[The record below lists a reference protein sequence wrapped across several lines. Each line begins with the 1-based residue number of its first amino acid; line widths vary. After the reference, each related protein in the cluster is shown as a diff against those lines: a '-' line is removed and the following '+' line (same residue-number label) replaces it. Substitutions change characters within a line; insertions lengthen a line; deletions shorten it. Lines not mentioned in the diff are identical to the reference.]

1 MTGKKTMFGMGNQ
14 FNGFAEEKYLKGL
27 ENRTHGELPQG
38 NVKLSKTFTE
48 ALPKASGALPD
59 VINANIAMADT
70 QKALGAIV

>member
-38 NVKLSKTFTE
+38 NVKLSKPSLKLYRKHQE
-48 ALPKASGALPD
+48 HCRML
-59 VINANIAMADT
+59 
-70 QKALGAIV
+70 